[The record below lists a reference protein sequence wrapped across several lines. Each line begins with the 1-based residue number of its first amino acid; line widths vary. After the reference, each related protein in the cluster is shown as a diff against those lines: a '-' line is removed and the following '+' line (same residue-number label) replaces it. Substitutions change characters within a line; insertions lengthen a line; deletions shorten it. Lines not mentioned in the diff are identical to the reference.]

1 MKTTNANTQELR
13 SNSPVD
19 NASPV
24 TPLLSPGTGEKTN
37 NSSIDLIL
45 QEVEFIINR
54 KSSCFPFEPKR
65 HALSESEYWELLE
78 RVQGESPKFQEF
90 WYNKLRYDCCFRTS
104 SFFIK
109 MPGIIHETVKDM
121 VRESVD
127 EQLKAAKCDIKSA
140 GGGSDLRFEG
150 HYAERQPDV
159 GFRHLNPPQTKK
171 KPKSPYPAFIIEVA
185 ASQTSEDLEN
195 MAYDYINGSKG
206 KIKTVVGIDVGYKK
220 QNVLKNKYS
229 SKLATI
235 SIWKAKT
242 KGRDVEVQ
250 KVLDAKPFRNADG
263 SYAEF
268 HDVFFTYNDF
278 TIYTQPPRPKEPF
291 RISISSKFLFDSLVA
306 GEQRLDK
313 WITWGASIESSNN
326 NLRKE
331 PTKPATA
338 LPKRSRYEAT
348 EDSSDN
354 TDPRLDK
361 NYHGKKR
368 YQHNNKSKSNHK
380 MILRSDKKSSTGRN
394 LRSGNKQ

>member
-54 KSSCFPFEPKR
+54 KSSYFLYEPKR
-65 HALSESEYWELLE
+65 HALTESEYRELLE

-109 MPGIIHETVKDM
+109 MPGIIHEI
-121 VRESVD
+121 
-127 EQLKAAKCDIKSA
+127 CDIKSA

-242 KGRDVEVQ
+242 KGRDVE
-250 KVLDAKPFRNADG
+250 PFRNADG

-291 RISISSKFLFDSLVA
+291 RISISSKVLFDSLVA

-368 YQHNNKSKSNHK
+368 H
-380 MILRSDKKSSTGRN
+380 
-394 LRSGNKQ
+394 